1 MRGRVLVTLAAVVL
15 IFSLVGNT
23 HAQSLTRVVFN
34 GLTQVQPQGTPPVNV
49 KQMQFSVTV
58 TLNPA
63 GHPPNYIKEITV
75 TVPGGQT
82 FPIDPDKDWSHIDR
96 AYYRTVSEA
105 DFTNTGGK
113 IPSGTYRAR
122 VVPTSG
128 VAITET
134 DDVQAVFLNVA
145 EITYPT
151 AGTTVTDNTPRFRW
165 NSVTGATF
173 YDVRLWNDSW
183 NEPVHISY
191 VNWFATDHTYAD
203 IPKGILKPGL
213 NYRLR
218 IEARSSSTD
227 LDARS
232 RTSWLNFTMGSW

>member
-15 IFSLVGNT
+15 IFSFVGNA
-23 HAQSLTRVVFN
+23 HAQALSRVVFN

-49 KQMQFSVTV
+49 KQISFGVTV

-75 TVPGGQT
+75 TIPGGQT
-82 FPIDPDKDWSHIDR
+82 FSIDPDKDWSHVDR
-96 AYYRTVSEA
+96 AYFKAFSEA

-113 IPSGTYRAR
+113 IPSGTYQAR

-128 VAITET
+128 AAITET
-134 DDVQAVFLNVA
+134 DDIQAVFLGVA
-145 EITYPT
+145 TITYPT

-165 NSVTGATF
+165 NPVPGATY

-183 NEPVHISY
+183 NEPVYMGYINY
-191 VNWFATDHTYAD
+191 FATDLTYAD
-203 IPKGILKPGL
+203 FPKGILKPGL
-213 NYRLR
+213 DYRLR
-218 IEARSSSTD
+218 IEARSNSND

-232 RTSWLNFTMGSW
+232 RTSWVQFKMGSW